1 MNQSYTINENLAV
14 IEMGIQNLSL
24 NKPICIVFLVLEIS
38 KLWMYMFHYDK
49 MLNWFSNISLKFT
62 DTDTLLYTIQDL
74 DVSAEMKEHEDEF
87 DFSEYP
93 LDHPRYDPMN

>member
-1 MNQSYTINENLAV
+1 
-14 IEMGIQNLSL
+14 MGIWNLSL
-24 NKPICIVFLVLEIS
+24 NKPIYIGFLVLEIS
-38 KLWMYMFHYDK
+38 KLWMYHFHYDK

-74 DVSAEMKEHEDEF
+74 DVSAERKEHKDEF